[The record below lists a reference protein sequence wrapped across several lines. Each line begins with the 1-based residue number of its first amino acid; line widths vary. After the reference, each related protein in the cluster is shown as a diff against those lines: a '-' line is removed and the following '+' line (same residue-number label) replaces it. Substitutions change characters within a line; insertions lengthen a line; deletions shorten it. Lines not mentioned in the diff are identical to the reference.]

1 MTLPVTDALLQVA
14 ATTSGTSSGG
24 GVPIWTSVAELA
36 ITLGAIAVLGS
47 LVTRLVRSVVL
58 RAGASRSVA
67 TSVTEWMGVLMLLAA
82 AASITTVAG
91 LSSYLTALTLSGIA
105 GLAISLALQ
114 NTISN
119 VIAGVLMQHDGIIR
133 LGDDVQYSSG
143 GVRGE
148 VVKLSLRSTWLKTK
162 DGVVVVIGNSNL
174 SGGPILNYSSLGRV
188 QKKLLS

>member
-1 MTLPVTDALLQVA
+1 MTPAALGALLQTA
-14 ATTSGTSSGG
+14 ANAAGPP
-24 GVPIWTSVAELA
+24 VWTSLVELVV
-36 ITLGAIAVLGS
+36 ILGAIAAVGS
-47 LVTRLVRSVVL
+47 LVTRLVRKIVL
-58 RAGASRSVA
+58 RAGASRSVV
-67 TSVTEWMGVLMLLAA
+67 TSVTQWMGVLMILAA
-82 AASITTVAG
+82 VASATTIAG

-119 VIAGVLMQHDGIIR
+119 VIAGVLMQHDGVVH
-133 LGDDVQYSSG
+133 LGDDVQYGSG

-174 SGGPILNYSSLGRV
+174 SGGPILNYSSLARV
-188 QKKLLS
+188 QKKLLE